1 MNELK
6 CPNCGTVFQID
17 EVDYMS
23 IVKQVKDKEFE
34 KEISVREAQYKND
47 KDESFYLKNK
57 NGTFFNNGRALKM
70 IKNKV

>member
-34 KEISVREAQYKND
+34 KNAK
-47 KDESFYLKNK
+47 ESLMAEYVLVNK
-57 NGTFFNNGRALKM
+57 NPFKE
-70 IKNKV
+70 IKFKLEI

>member
-34 KEISVREAQYKND
+34 KEICSSRLLIL
-47 KDESFYLKNK
+47 SS
-57 NGTFFNNGRALKM
+57 
-70 IKNKV
+70 

>member
-1 MNELK
+1 MGATYSSGFDLPDLK

-34 KEISVREAQYKND
+34 TQKEQFDLVYK
-47 KDESFYLKNK
+47 
-57 NGTFFNNGRALKM
+57 
-70 IKNKV
+70 

>member
-47 KDESFYLKNK
+47 KEQS
-57 NGTFFNNGRALKM
+57 
-70 IKNKV
+70 IKLT